1 MNIGI
6 IAEDDSDV
14 AVLREITL
22 NLVRPRVVGFK
33 KFVGGGSGKV
43 RKKCG
48 AWASNLVKQGCPWIV
63 VVHDL
68 DQHNGVVL
76 RNELAAA
83 IVPAQAPFSVILIPK
98 REIEAWLL
106 YDGQAIAKTFKGQK
120 MPKLPGNPESLAD
133 PKKYLRDLV
142 RKSYGKEYLNTI
154 HNAQIAS
161 RIKPQSLKTSPSFS
175 PHFAFTST
183 VRGMLFGAQTARR
196 N

>member
-22 NLVRPRVVGFK
+22 NLLKPRVAGFK

-63 VVHDL
+63 VIHDL
-68 DQHNGVVL
+68 DQHNEVKL
-76 RNELAAA
+76 RAELAASIA
-83 IVPAQAPFSVILIPK
+83 PAHAPFSIILIPK

-106 YDGQAIAKTFKGQK
+106 YDGQAIAKTFKGQN
-120 MPKLPGNPESLAD
+120 MPKLPGNPESILD

-142 RKSYGKEYLNTI
+142 RKSYRKEYLNTI

-161 RIKPQSLKTSPSFS
+161 RIKPQSLRKSQSFL
-175 PHFAFTST
+175 PHFGFSSRVKT
-183 VRGMLFGAQTARR
+183 MLPIPQPARR